1 MNLRP
6 IHDAIAAL
14 HAMAS
19 TSGTPTAL
27 VPLDA
32 LLAELPLYRAEIP
45 GLTRGRAF
53 DYLRQRAGAA
63 LPEPASPKERLS
75 GFLYVYPYEGQVW
88 GCILVDQND
97 IIERRRFSAAHEL
110 GHYLLHFLPLMQQR
124 LQRGDH
130 VFLSEGF
137 LYAQTKD
144 DPDNDAQT
152 GPATILVQDAT
163 GAALDAIQL
172 GTPEAEAEANRFAA
186 ELLMPEATCRAL
198 WSRPGLQT
206 PRRLAQELL
215 VSPAAMKVRLNSLG
229 LGLLS

>member
-6 IHDAIAAL
+6 IQDAIAAL

-63 LPEPASPKERLS
+63 LPAPDAPEERLS
-75 GFLYVYPYEGQVW
+75 GFLYAYPYEGQVW
-88 GCILVDQND
+88 GCILVDQSD
-97 IIERRRFSAAHEL
+97 IVERRRFSAAHEL

-124 LQRGDH
+124 LRRGEH

-137 LYAQTKD
+137 RYDQTKS
-144 DPDNDAQT
+144 DPEDAQT
-152 GPATILVQDAT
+152 GPASLRAQDAT
-163 GAALDAIQL
+163 GAALDAIQV
-172 GTPEAEAEANRFAA
+172 GAPELEAEANPLRSPELPKLPRETFAVHQFA
-186 ELLMPEATCRAL
+186 KA
-198 WSRPGLQT
+198 
-206 PRRLAQELL
+206 
-215 VSPAAMKVRLNSLG
+215 KVTAPKG
-229 LGLLS
+229 KKVKVAKK